1 MFSILCIHERRS
13 FDWPSDM
20 RVHTLTSAPS
30 YLNPIKFS
38 SICLRSLSSSAS
50 KMVFLPASQ
59 LFFLLIPICSF
70 SVVSTAR
77 STTGILVIGSGGN
90 PNLTA
95 DRSVEFWSPANPQE
109 GSCELSDY
117 PREMKN
123 GPTVNL
129 VSDRLVA
136 CYYDSCEIYNNRQWD
151 HLTETRSSRWR
162 HSSAVKENRIL
173 LIGGGDSRSTEWISV
188 DGSPSQA
195 GPFEVRHGSLHCTI
209 QLSSD
214 LIVVTG
220 GVEGVGA
227 VESHVTEYQL
237 TGNGNENPLTPMH
250 HNRRGHACGVY
261 QGAAGQQVMRVL
273 QLYLNSFNLD
283 HDDGLYLGPL
293 MNVHKCTRHAITQM
307 LRCFSSPGGLTLPLL
322 ISPALRLACHVART
336 CIGEIGKQKNSFV
349 CALKNIISYSCHQ
362 NY

>member
-1 MFSILCIHERRS
+1 
-13 FDWPSDM
+13 
-20 RVHTLTSAPS
+20 
-30 YLNPIKFS
+30 
-38 SICLRSLSSSAS
+38 
-50 KMVFLPASQ
+50 MVFFPAAQ

-293 MNVHKCTRHAITQM
+293 MNVHK
-307 LRCFSSPGGLTLPLL
+307 GGEDGVY
-322 ISPALRLACHVART
+322 ISRR
-336 CIGEIGKQKNSFV
+336 N
-349 CALKNIISYSCHQ
+349 
-362 NY
+362 